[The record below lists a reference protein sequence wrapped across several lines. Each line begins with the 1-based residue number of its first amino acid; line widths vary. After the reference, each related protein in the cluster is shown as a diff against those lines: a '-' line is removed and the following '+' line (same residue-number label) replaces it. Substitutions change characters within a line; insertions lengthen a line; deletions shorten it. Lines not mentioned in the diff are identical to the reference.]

1 MNLAR
6 ACIANMGYA
15 LAMHLR
21 LTPVR
26 VTALAIAATLLLA
39 SSSPKAL
46 DTSQPQAG
54 DRTPLDVAQVLAAK
68 YPASPIMSYIPA
80 LSWSGALRL
89 ALLTGDEKWKD
100 KPRREMQPF
109 IEGKTPTIGEKP
121 VLTSLAG
128 HLGLADAARLDGNDE
143 AGALAVTGADFILP
157 QSADEVVRFPR
168 KWTDD
173 MFMATSV
180 WARIGGATQD
190 PKYGAAAGRLLTSY
204 AASLQRPDG
213 LFIHALEG
221 PHAWG
226 RGNGFALLGV
236 TDALT
241 YLPANWPDRPQV
253 LEIYRKHLRALLAH
267 QSDDGSWRQV
277 VDEPASYRELTVTA
291 MTTAAIARGLRRGW
305 LDEATYRPVVDRAW
319 RAVAARVDADGS
331 VRDVCSGTGAMPTKE
346 YYLERPVV
354 NGADD
359 RGGAMALLAAI
370 EMETLR
376 RADASK
382 K

>member
-1 MNLAR
+1 MR
-6 ACIANMGYA
+6 YA
-15 LAMHLR
+15 LAMHMHMHLS
-21 LTPVR
+21 PAR
-26 VTALAIAATLLLA
+26 VTLAAVAAGLALA
-39 SSSPKAL
+39 SSSPSAL
-46 DTSQPQAG
+46 KRSQPQAA
-54 DRTPLDVAQVLAAK
+54 DRAPLDVARVLAAK

-80 LSWSGALRL
+80 LAWSNAFRL
-89 ALLTGDEKWKD
+89 GLLTGEEKWKE

-109 IEGKTPTIGEKP
+109 VDGTTPAIGDKP

-143 AGALAVTGADFILP
+143 AGALALKGADFILP
-157 QSADEVVRFPR
+157 QSPDEVVRFPR

-180 WARIGGATQD
+180 WARVGGGTQD

-226 RGNGFALLGV
+226 RGNGFALLGL
-236 TDALT
+236 TEALT
-241 YLPANWPDRPQV
+241 YLPANWPDRPRV
-253 LEIYRKHLRALLAH
+253 LDIYQKHLRALLAH

-277 VDEPASYRELTVTA
+277 VDEPTSYRELTVTA

-331 VRDVCSGTGAMPTKE
+331 VHDVCSGTGAMATKE
-346 YYLERPVV
+346 YYLTRPVV
-354 NGADD
+354 NGPDD

-376 RADASK
+376 RAGSSAR
-382 K
+382 

>member
-1 MNLAR
+1 MS
-6 ACIANMGYA
+6 
-15 LAMHLR
+15 LR
-21 LTPVR
+21 LNPTLA
-26 VTALAIAATLLLA
+26 TLAAIAATLALG
-39 SSSPKAL
+39 SPSPRAL
-46 DTSQPQAG
+46 ESSQPQSA
-54 DRTPLDVAQVLAAK
+54 DRAPLDVARVLAAK

-80 LSWSGALRL
+80 LAWSNAFRL
-89 ALLTGDEKWKD
+89 ALLTGEEKWKE
-100 KPRREMQPF
+100 KPRREIQPF
-109 IEGKTPTIGEKP
+109 IDGKTPTIGDPP

-128 HLGLADAARLDGNDE
+128 HLGLADAARLDGNAA
-143 AGALAVTGADFILP
+143 AGALAVKAADFILP
-157 QSADEVVRFPR
+157 QSPDEIVRVPR

-180 WARIGGATQD
+180 WARVGGGTKD

-226 RGNGFALLGV
+226 RGNGFALLGL
-236 TDALT
+236 TEALT
-241 YLPANWPDRPQV
+241 YLPDSWPDRPRV
-253 LEIYRKHLRALLAH
+253 LEIYRKHLGALLAH

-277 VDEPASYRELTVTA
+277 VDEPTSYRELTVTA

-319 RAVAARVDADGS
+319 QAVAARVDANGS

-346 YYLERPVV
+346 YYLTRPVV
-354 NGADD
+354 NGDDD
-359 RGGAMALLAAI
+359 RGGAMALLAAV
-370 EMETLR
+370 EMATLR
-376 RADASK
+376 RAGASAR
-382 K
+382 